1 MKRHTAVASNGLL
14 VAILFA
20 LAFWTI
26 HTVSAGGQVAIHWG
40 PDNRPDAWVGGA
52 AVQLV
57 NPIVALVVWF
67 LLCMAPQGF
76 SAATSTA
83 EAAHRRFSS
92 VFVIQLAIQLLVGL
106 VARGLSFASVFG

>member
-1 MKRHTAVASNGLL
+1 MIRYPAAAMNGLM
-14 VAILFA
+14 VAVLFA

-26 HTVSAGGQVAIHWG
+26 HDVHGGAQVAIHWG

-52 AVQLV
+52 AIQLV

-76 SAATSTA
+76 SAATRTA
-83 EAAHRRFSS
+83 DAAHRRFSGI
-92 VFVIQLAIQLLVGL
+92 FVIQLAIQLLIAML
-106 VARGLSFASVFG
+106 ARGAS

>member
-1 MKRHTAVASNGLL
+1 MKRLPAAASNGVL

-26 HTVSAGGQVAIHWG
+26 HAVPAGGQVAIHWG

-52 AVQLV
+52 AIQLV

-67 LLCMAPQGF
+67 LLSMAPQGF
-76 SAATSTA
+76 SPALRTA
-83 EAAHRRFSS
+83 GAAHRRFSA
-92 VFVIQLAIQLLVGL
+92 VFVVQLAIQLLIAIL
-106 VARGLSFASVFG
+106 ARGVPVF